1 MSACPATADTVFGP
15 RVDVACRTFDFTFY
29 FEDAFLAFLPSA
41 IFISLLPVALWQLR
55 SRSRRVK
62 RSVLLS
68 CKLVALIALLVS
80 QLAFVLV
87 RQLKLSHLHNK
98 MSIPADVL
106 ELLAITGAIALSSL
120 HHTRSIRP
128 STLLVCF
135 LSARSL
141 LGIARVRTL
150 WLIPNATRAA
160 VPFTLSVTLILLSTV
175 LESIGK
181 ESALVKASEK
191 PATPEPFSGFWK
203 RAAFAWL
210 TGTFRNGY
218 SKVISVQD
226 LPELDPKLDS
236 EVVGAQLQAVW
247 ARADKRAAHAL
258 LRACLTAYRSPLLT
272 AALPRLMKTGFT
284 FCQPFLIDAA
294 VSWVGNPNSPMDSG
308 RALIGAF
315 ALVYVG
321 QAVSTSLYGYQTAR
335 YTIRL
340 RGGLIALVHRQTVN
354 TRAVDLGESTAITL
368 MGTDV
373 ERIVSGSRV
382 THELW
387 ASLLEIAIA
396 IYLLERQVG
405 VACLVPAVIVLVFV
419 AATFKVSGAT
429 NKYQRLWIERIEERL
444 RLTSYTLENIKAVK
458 MLGLSEK
465 LYSIIRSLRHA
476 EIATSTVFRK
486 LLIVTSTLSNSPADL
501 APMATFVV
509 YVIIALVRDDK
520 SLLAAQAFT
529 SLSLVSLVT
538 DPVLTFILSLPEV
551 VQCLGCFNRIQE
563 YCCSEEPADGVK
575 SLQNT
580 PVDKVGVSYDLKEIS
595 KSQSSRKDLVAFSNL
610 SVGWTKNA
618 PPVLR
623 DMTLTIQHGAVTM
636 IVGPIGSGK
645 STFLETIL
653 GESLVLQ
660 GRADRDASPIAYCSQ
675 APWLQST
682 TIRENIL
689 AGLPVDTVWY
699 DTVLR
704 ACGLEGDLARLPRRD
719 QTPVGSNGIALSG
732 GQKQRIALARALY
745 SRCRVLLLDDVF
757 SGIDAATTEIIT
769 RSLFGDGGLFQTLQS
784 TVVLAT
790 HSSGIAPTN
799 SLYNACRLIL
809 LAASI
814 LQYADH
820 LVVLTDGHI
829 NGAGTLHALQA
840 SNSYIQNLNA
850 THNSNVSVTAKQP
863 DDTVVSRSIS
873 TEHEDRTAGD
883 SADMDTDHVGSTDAT
898 RQNGDMAVYAYYA
911 SVSGRMTVAMTV
923 IMALCWSFCHEFSTI
938 WLDWWTEA
946 NAQHPNERAGMYLG
960 VYVFLSIISVVFMVA
975 ACWLLFVR
983 IVSKSSLRLHDD
995 LLKSTMRAPFQFFHN
1010 VDVGS
1015 ITNRFSQ
1022 DMDLIDMTLP
1032 IEGINLLSAVC
1043 SSLVKVII
1051 LAVFAK
1057 YLAIAI
1063 PFLAVVLYLTQKFYL
1078 RTSRQMRLLDIEAK
1092 APLYTH
1098 FLELVGGATTV
1109 RAFHW
1114 HVTFNTTALS
1124 LLNISQRPVYM
1135 LSCIQQCLGLVLD
1148 LIVAAMAVI
1157 VVSTVVF
1164 LRDHFN
1170 AGDVGV
1176 ALVMVM
1182 TFSSS
1187 LMELI
1192 KYWTMTETSIG
1203 AIARVKDFVAATEPE
1218 DNMDEDSSSRPELPR
1233 SWPANGA
1240 IQLSGVVASH
1250 SMSIQPGQKI
1260 AICGP
1265 SGSGKTS
1272 LILTLLRMIPLRA
1285 GTITIDDLD
1294 LTAYA
1299 ASQIRPRLNIVTQ
1312 DPLLLP
1318 GSAGQDTTVRFN
1330 IDPFGSA
1337 ADDATIIAA
1346 LERLGLWTTIAA
1358 AGGLDAE
1365 MKATAWSAGQRQLL
1379 CLARAMVR
1387 GTAGL
1392 KVLILDEATSSV
1404 DPDTEAII
1412 QNVLD
1417 TEFQDHTVLSVL
1429 HRLRYVGWYDR
1440 VAVLEGGELVEFD
1453 KPDVLLAREE
1463 SKFARLYSSLGVGG
1477 H

>member
-1 MSACPATADTVFGP
+1 
-15 RVDVACRTFDFTFY
+15 
-29 FEDAFLAFLPSA
+29 
-41 IFISLLPVALWQLR
+41 
-55 SRSRRVK
+55 
-62 RSVLLS
+62 
-68 CKLVALIALLVS
+68 
-80 QLAFVLV
+80 
-87 RQLKLSHLHNK
+87 
-98 MSIPADVL
+98 
-106 ELLAITGAIALSSL
+106 
-120 HHTRSIRP
+120 
-128 STLLVCF
+128 
-135 LSARSL
+135 
-141 LGIARVRTL
+141 
-150 WLIPNATRAA
+150 
-160 VPFTLSVTLILLSTV
+160 
-175 LESIGK
+175 
-181 ESALVKASEK
+181 
-191 PATPEPFSGFWK
+191 
-203 RAAFAWL
+203 
-210 TGTFRNGY
+210 
-218 SKVISVQD
+218 
-226 LPELDPKLDS
+226 
-236 EVVGAQLQAVW
+236 
-247 ARADKRAAHAL
+247 
-258 LRACLTAYRSPLLT
+258 
-272 AALPRLMKTGFT
+272 
-284 FCQPFLIDAA
+284 
-294 VSWVGNPNSPMDSG
+294 
-308 RALIGAF
+308 
-315 ALVYVG
+315 
-321 QAVSTSLYGYQTAR
+321 
-335 YTIRL
+335 
-340 RGGLIALVHRQTVN
+340 
-354 TRAVDLGESTAITL
+354 

-563 YCCSEEPADGVK
+563 YCCSEESADGVK

-595 KSQSSRKDLVAFSNL
+595 KSQSSRKDLVVFSNL
-610 SVGWTKNA
+610 SVGWTNNA

-704 ACGLEGDLARLPRRD
+704 ACALEGDLARLPRRD
-719 QTPVGSNGIALSG
+719 KTPVGSNGIALSG
-732 GQKQRIALARALY
+732 GQKQRIALARAVY
-745 SRCRVLLLDDVF
+745 SRCRVLMLDDVF

-790 HSSGIAPTN
+790 HSRGIAPTN

-850 THNSNVSVTAKQP
+850 THNSNVPVTAKQS
-863 DDTVVSRSIS
+863 DDTVVPRAIS

-923 IMALCWSFCHEFSTI
+923 IMTLCWSFCHEFSTI

-960 VYVFLSIISVVFMVA
+960 VYVFLSIISVVFMIA

-995 LLKSTMRAPFQFFHN
+995 LLKSTMRAPFQFFQN

-1063 PFLAVVLYLTQKFYL
+1063 PFLAVILYLTQKFYL

-1098 FLELVGGATTV
+1098 FLELVGGATT
-1109 RAFHW
+1109 
-1114 HVTFNTTALS
+1114 
-1124 LLNISQRPVYM
+1124 RPVYM

-1250 SMSIQPGQKI
+1250 SLSTPPVLNGLSMSIQPGQKI

-1346 LERLGLWTTIAA
+1346 LERLGLWTIIAA

-1387 GTAGL
+1387 GSAGL

-1463 SKFARLYSSLGVGG
+1463 SKFARLYSSSGVGG

>member
-15 RVDVACRTFDFTFY
+15 RVDVACRTLDFTFY

-41 IFISLLPVALWQLR
+41 VFISLLPMALWQLR

-150 WLIPNATRAA
+150 WLKPNATRAT
-160 VPFTLSVTLILLSTV
+160 VPFTLSFTLTLLSTV

-321 QAVSTSLYGYQTAR
+321 QAVR
-335 YTIRL
+335 
-340 RGGLIALVHRQTVN
+340 GLIALVHRQTVN

-563 YCCSEEPADGVK
+563 YCCSEESADGVK

-595 KSQSSRKDLVAFSNL
+595 KSQSSRKDLVVFSNL
-610 SVGWTKNA
+610 SVGWTNNA

-704 ACGLEGDLARLPRRD
+704 ACALEGDLARLPRRD
-719 QTPVGSNGIALSG
+719 KTPVGSNGIALSG
-732 GQKQRIALARALY
+732 GQKQRIALARAVY
-745 SRCRVLLLDDVF
+745 SRCRVLMLDDVF

-790 HSSGIAPTN
+790 HSP
-799 SLYNACRLIL
+799 
-809 LAASI
+809 SI

-850 THNSNVSVTAKQP
+850 THNSNVPVTAKQS
-863 DDTVVSRSIS
+863 DDTVVPRAIS

-923 IMALCWSFCHEFSTI
+923 IMTLCWSFCHEFSTI

-960 VYVFLSIISVVFMVA
+960 VYVFLSIISVVFMIA
-975 ACWLLFVR
+975 ACC
-983 IVSKSSLRLHDD
+983 
-995 LLKSTMRAPFQFFHN
+995 
-1010 VDVGS
+1010 
-1015 ITNRFSQ
+1015 FSQ

-1063 PFLAVVLYLTQKFYL
+1063 PFLAVILYLTQKFYL

-1250 SMSIQPGQKI
+1250 SLSTPPVLNGLSMSIQPGQKI

-1346 LERLGLWTTIAA
+1346 LERLGLWTIIAA

-1387 GTAGL
+1387 GSAGL

-1463 SKFARLYSSLGVGG
+1463 SKFARLYSSSGVGG

>member
-1 MSACPATADTVFGP
+1 MSACPAAADTVFGP
-15 RVDVACRTFDFTFY
+15 RVNIACRTFDFTLY

-41 IFISLLPVALWQLR
+41 VFLSLLPVALWQLR
-55 SRSRRVK
+55 SRSRQVQ
-62 RSVLLS
+62 RSVLLIW
-68 CKLVALIALLVS
+68 KLVALIALLVS
-80 QLAFVLV
+80 QLAFTLV
-87 RQLKLSHLHNK
+87 RQLKLSHLHDK

-106 ELLAITGAIALSSL
+106 ELLAIVGAIALSLL

-141 LGIARVRTL
+141 VDIARVRTL
-150 WLIPNATRAA
+150 FLMPDATRAA
-160 VPFTLSVTLILLSTV
+160 IPFTLGLVLTLLSTV
-175 LESIGK
+175 FESIGK

-210 TGTFRNGY
+210 TGTFQQGY

-236 EVVGAQLQAVW
+236 QVVAGQLQAVW
-247 ARADKRAAHAL
+247 ARADKKAAHAL
-258 LRACLTAYRSPLLT
+258 LRSCLTAYRSPLLA
-272 AALPRLMKTGFT
+272 AALPRLLMTGFT
-284 FCQPFLIDAA
+284 FCQPFLINAA
-294 VSWVGNPNSPMDSG
+294 VSWVGNPDASMDYG
-308 RALIGAF
+308 KALIGAF
-315 ALVYVG
+315 ALVYAG
-321 QAVSTSLYGYQTAR
+321 LAVSTGLYGYQTAR

-340 RGGLIALVHRQTVN
+340 RGGLIALIHQQTVN
-354 TRAVDLGESTAITL
+354 TRAVDLGENTAITL

-373 ERIVSGSRV
+373 ERIVSGSKE

-405 VACLVPAVIVLVFV
+405 VACLVPAAIALFFV
-419 AATFKVSGAT
+419 AATFKLSGAT

-465 LYSIIRSLRHA
+465 LYAKIRSLRHA
-476 EIATSTVFRK
+476 EIATSAVFRK
-486 LLIVTSTLSNSPADL
+486 LLIVVITLSNSPADF

-509 YVIIALVRDDK
+509 YVIIALVRHDK

-529 SLSLVSLVT
+529 SLSLISLVT
-538 DPVLTFILSLPEV
+538 TPVLTFIQSLPSV

-563 YCCSEEPADGVK
+563 YCCSGESIDEVK
-575 SLQNT
+575 QPHHSVAGKT
-580 PVDKVGVSYDLKEIS
+580 GVSVELKDIS
-595 KSQSSRKDLVAFSNL
+595 KSQSPRKDLVVFSNL
-610 SVGWTKNA
+610 SVGWTKDA

-636 IVGPIGSGK
+636 LVGPIGSGK

-653 GESLVLQ
+653 GESLVLH
-660 GRADRDASPIAYCSQ
+660 GCADRDASPIAYCSQ
-675 APWLQST
+675 TPWLQST

-689 AGLPVDTVWY
+689 AGRPIDTAWY

-757 SGIDAATTEIIT
+757 SGIDAAATEIIT
-769 RSLFGDGGLFQTLQS
+769 QSLFGDGGLFRTLQS

-790 HSSGIAPTN
+790 HST
-799 SLYNACRLIL
+799 
-809 LAASI
+809 SI

-829 NGAGTLHALQA
+829 NGTGTLHALQA

-850 THNSNVSVTAKQP
+850 TSHSDASVTTEQSS
-863 DDTVVSRSIS
+863 DTAVSRSVS
-873 TEHEDRTAGD
+873 TEVGGHPAGD
-883 SADMDTDHVGSTDAT
+883 PVDMDVDQAESSNPT
-898 RQNGDMAVYAYYA
+898 RQNGDMAVYMYYA
-911 SVSGRMTVAMTV
+911 SVTGRMTATMAV
-923 IMALCWSFCHEFSTI
+923 IMTLGWCFCHEFSTI

-946 NAQHPNERAGMYLG
+946 NAQHPNEKTGMYLG
-960 VYVFLSIISVVFMVA
+960 VYIFLSIFGVVLLIVVS
-975 ACWLLFVR
+975 WLVLVT
-983 IVSKSSLRLHDD
+983 IISKSALRLHDD
-995 LLKSTMRAPFQFFHN
+995 LLKSTMRAPFQFFHK

-1022 DMDLIDMTLP
+1022 DMDLIDMSLP
-1032 IEGINLLSAVC
+1032 IEGLNTLAAAC
-1043 SSLVKVII
+1043 SSIVKMII

-1063 PFLAVVLYLTQKFYL
+1063 PFLAVVLYITQKFYL

-1098 FLELVGGATTV
+1098 FLELVGGAATV

-1114 HVTFNTTALS
+1114 HTTFNATAHS
-1124 LLNISQRPVYM
+1124 LLNTSQRPVYM

-1148 LIVAAMAVI
+1148 LIVATIAVI
-1157 VVSTVVF
+1157 VVATVVF
-1164 LRDHFN
+1164 LRDRFN

-1182 TFSSS
+1182 TFSST
-1187 LMELI
+1187 LMQLI

-1203 AIARVKDFVAATEPE
+1203 AVARVKDFVAATEPE
-1218 DNMDEDSSSRPELPR
+1218 DNMDEVASSRPEIPS
-1233 SWPANGA
+1233 SWPARGA
-1240 IQLSGVVASH
+1240 IELSGVVASH
-1250 SMSIQPGQKI
+1250 STNTPPVLNGLSMSIQPGQKI

-1272 LILTLLRMIPLRA
+1272 LILTLLRMIPLRD
-1285 GTITIDDLD
+1285 GTMTIDGVD

-1318 GSAGQDTTVRFN
+1318 GSTGQGSTVRFN

-1337 ADDATIIAA
+1337 TDDATIIAA
-1346 LERLGLWTTIAA
+1346 LERLGLWTLIAA
-1358 AGGLDAE
+1358 DGGLDSE

-1387 GTAGL
+1387 GAGPTGP

-1412 QNVLD
+1412 QDVLD

-1429 HRLRYVGWYDR
+1429 HRLRYVSWYDR
-1440 VAVLEGGELVEFD
+1440 VAVLEGGVLVEFD
-1453 KPDVLLAREE
+1453 APEVLLAREE
-1463 SKFARLYSSLGVGG
+1463 SRFARLYHSSGVGG